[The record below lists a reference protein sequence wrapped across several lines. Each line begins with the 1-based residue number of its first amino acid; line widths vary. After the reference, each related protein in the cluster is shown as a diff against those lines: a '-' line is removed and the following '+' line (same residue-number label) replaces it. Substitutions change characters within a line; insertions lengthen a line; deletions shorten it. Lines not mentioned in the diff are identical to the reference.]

1 MDSTN
6 YFLSSDNN
14 CFKDKHII
22 ITGATGGI
30 GSILTE
36 TLYNLGASLL
46 LISHNEEKLKSKFHT
61 LLFSRPQNII
71 SHQPLYEIIDLE
83 NPKQI
88 TLQFPS
94 IMKKLKGRLDILIM
108 CHGKYSISLIKTCSV
123 LQFDTMMN
131 INVRSVFHLLSLSTP
146 FLKITKGN
154 VVIVSSLE
162 SKVQSKFG
170 PLNTI
175 TKSMINSLVQCS
187 ALELS
192 SFGIRINAVAPG
204 ITNTLHR
211 LSQKF
216 KESDNEEFMKTSG
229 HLFLLNKKVLQPDN
243 IVDTILLL
251 ASEDAG
257 FITGEIIVNDNGY
270 SLNHDL
276 SYNDDVYS

>member
-22 ITGATGGI
+22 ISGATGGI

-94 IMKKLKGRLDILIM
+94 IMKKLKGRLDILITF
-108 CHGKYSISLIKTCSV
+108 Y
-123 LQFDTMMN
+123 
-131 INVRSVFHLLSLSTP
+131 
-146 FLKITKGN
+146 
-154 VVIVSSLE
+154 
-162 SKVQSKFG
+162 
-170 PLNTI
+170 
-175 TKSMINSLVQCS
+175 
-187 ALELS
+187 
-192 SFGIRINAVAPG
+192 
-204 ITNTLHR
+204 
-211 LSQKF
+211 
-216 KESDNEEFMKTSG
+216 
-229 HLFLLNKKVLQPDN
+229 
-243 IVDTILLL
+243 
-251 ASEDAG
+251 
-257 FITGEIIVNDNGY
+257 Y
-270 SLNHDL
+270 
-276 SYNDDVYS
+276 

>member
-36 TLYNLGASLL
+36 TLYNLGASL
-46 LISHNEEKLKSKFHT
+46 EKLKSKFHT

-211 LSQKF
+211 LSQNLK
-216 KESDNEEFMKTSG
+216 N
-229 HLFLLNKKVLQPDN
+229 L
-243 IVDTILLL
+243 
-251 ASEDAG
+251 
-257 FITGEIIVNDNGY
+257 ITRN
-270 SLNHDL
+270 L
-276 SYNDDVYS
+276 